1 MYNVLILWAP
11 DSAETRK
18 VVEVVRAAFNEGKY
32 KTTVKKA
39 DESSIVDIAA
49 ADVVIFG
56 LQKSSAA
63 ELPPEYSDLMRV
75 FKGVTLA
82 GRAAGVFS
90 VGSEKASAKI
100 RKSLKDTEV
109 AIFEEDPLFSNE
121 KSEKVSEVTE
131 WARKLAGFFQEVRGA
146 RE

>member
-18 VVEVVRAAFNEGKY
+18 VAEYVRAAFNEGRF
-32 KTTVKKA
+32 KTTLKKA
-39 DESSIVDIAA
+39 DETSIVDVAA

-56 LQKSSAA
+56 LQKSGGA
-63 ELPPEYSDLMRV
+63 EVPPEYSELLRV

-90 VGSEKASAKI
+90 VGTEKASAKI
-100 RKSLKDTEV
+100 KKSLKDTEV
-109 AIFEEDPLFSNE
+109 ALFEEDPLFSHD
-121 KSEKVSEVTE
+121 KPDKTADVSD
-131 WARKLAGFFQEVRGA
+131 WARKLAGFFRK
-146 RE
+146 

>member
-18 VVEVVRAAFNEGKY
+18 VVDAMRGAFNEGRFR
-32 KTTVKKA
+32 TTVKKA

-49 ADVVIFG
+49 ADMVIFG
-56 LQKSSAA
+56 LQKSGAA
-63 ELPPEYSDLMRV
+63 EVPPEYSELMRI

-82 GRAAGVFS
+82 GRTVGVFS
-90 VGSEKASAKI
+90 VGTEKASAKI
-100 RKSLKDTEV
+100 RKSLKDTEA

-121 KSEKVSEVTE
+121 KSEKASDVGE
-131 WARKLAGFFQEVRGA
+131 WAKKLAGFFQEVRSS

>member
-90 VGSEKASAKI
+90 VGTDKASAKM

>member
-1 MYNVLILWAP
+1 MP
-11 DSAETRK
+11 
-18 VVEVVRAAFNEGKY
+18 
-32 KTTVKKA
+32 
-39 DESSIVDIAA
+39 
-49 ADVVIFG
+49 
-56 LQKSSAA
+56 
-63 ELPPEYSDLMRV
+63 
-75 FKGVTLA
+75 

>member
-18 VVEVVRAAFNEGKY
+18 VVEVLRGSFNEGRFR
-32 KTTVKKA
+32 TTAKKA

-49 ADVVIFG
+49 ADMVIFG
-56 LQKSSAA
+56 LQKSGAT
-63 ELPPEYSDLMRV
+63 EVPPEFSELMRI

-90 VGSEKASAKI
+90 VGTEKASAKI

-109 AIFEEDPLFSNE
+109 AIFEEDPLFPGE
-121 KSEKVSEVTE
+121 KPEKVSDVSE
-131 WARKLAGFFQEVRGA
+131 WAKKLAGFFQEVRSS

>member
-131 WARKLAGFFQEVRGA
+131 WARKLAGFFQEVR
-146 RE
+146 

>member
-18 VVEVVRAAFNEGKY
+18 VAETVRAAFNEGRF
-32 KTTVKKA
+32 KTTLKKA
-39 DESSIVDIAA
+39 DESSIVDVAA

-56 LQKSSAA
+56 LQKSGPA
-63 ELPPEYSDLMRV
+63 EVPPEYSELLRI

-90 VGSEKASAKI
+90 VGAEKASSKMK
-100 RKSLKDTEV
+100 KSLKDTEV
-109 AIFEEDPLFSNE
+109 ALFEEDPLFPMDRQD
-121 KSEKVSEVTE
+121 KASEVSD
-131 WARKLAGFFQEVRGA
+131 WARKLAGFFQEVRGV

>member
-11 DSAETRK
+11 DSTETRK
-18 VVEVVRAAFNEGKY
+18 IVESMRAAFNEGRF
-32 KTTVKKA
+32 KTTAKKA
-39 DESSIVDIAA
+39 AESSIVDIAA
-49 ADVVIFG
+49 ADLVIFG
-56 LQKSSAA
+56 LQKSGAS
-63 ELPPEYSDLMRV
+63 EVPPEYSDLMRI

-90 VGSEKASAKI
+90 VGSEKASARI

-109 AIFEEDPLFSNE
+109 ALFDDDPLFSDQGQGTA
-121 KSEKVSEVTE
+121 SGVGE
-131 WARKLAGFFQEVRGA
+131 WAKKLEGFFQEVRST

>member
-11 DSAETRK
+11 DSSETRK
-18 VVEVVRAAFNEGKY
+18 VVESMRAAFNEGRF
-32 KTTVKKA
+32 KTTAKKA
-39 DESSIVDIAA
+39 AESSIVDIAA
-49 ADVVIFG
+49 ADLVIFG
-56 LQKSSAA
+56 SQKSGAS
-63 ELPPEYSDLMRV
+63 EVPPEYSDLMRI

-90 VGSEKASAKI
+90 VGTEKASAKI

-109 AIFEEDPLFSNE
+109 ALFDEDPLFDNE
-121 KSEKVSEVTE
+121 AQGSASDAGK
-131 WARKLAGFFQEVRGA
+131 WASKLAGFFQEVRRT

>member
-18 VVEVVRAAFNEGKY
+18 VAESVGAAFNEGRF
-32 KTTVKKA
+32 KTTLKKA

-49 ADVVIFG
+49 ADMVIFG
-56 LQKSSAA
+56 LQKSAA
-63 ELPPEYSDLMRV
+63 SELPPEFSELVRA

-82 GRAAGVFS
+82 GRAAGVYS
-90 VGSEKASAKI
+90 VGGEKASAKI
-100 RKSLKDTEV
+100 KKSLKDTEV
-109 AIFEEDPLFSNE
+109 ALFEEDPLFSND
-121 KSEKVSEVTE
+121 KTDRASDVSE
-131 WARKLAGFFQEVRGA
+131 WARKLAGFFQEVRSS

>member
-18 VVEVVRAAFNEGKY
+18 VAESVRAAFNEGRF
-32 KTTVKKA
+32 KTTLKKA
-39 DESSIVDIAA
+39 DESSIVDVAA

-56 LQKSSAA
+56 LQKAGAA
-63 ELPPEYSDLMRV
+63 EVPPEYSELLRV
-75 FKGVTLA
+75 FKGVILA

-90 VGSEKASAKI
+90 VGTEKASAKI
-100 RKSLKDTEV
+100 KKSLKDTEV
-109 AIFEEDPLFSNE
+109 ALFEEDPLFPND
-121 KSEKVSEVTE
+121 KPGKAADVGD
-131 WARKLAGFFQEVRGA
+131 WARKLAGFFQEVRSA

>member
-11 DSAETRK
+11 DSSETRTI
-18 VVEVVRAAFNEGKY
+18 VESLRSAFNEGRF
-32 KTTVKKA
+32 TTTAKKA
-39 DESSIVDIAA
+39 VESSIVDIAA
-49 ADVVIFG
+49 ADLVIFG
-56 LQKSSAA
+56 LQKSGPS
-63 ELPPEYSDLMRV
+63 EVPPEFSELMRV

-90 VGSEKASAKI
+90 VGMEKASAKM

-109 AIFEEDPLFSNE
+109 SLFEEDPLFSHE
-121 KSEKVSEVTE
+121 KPEKISEASE
-131 WARKLAGFFQEVRGA
+131 WAKKLAGFFQEVRSA

>member
-18 VVEVVRAAFNEGKY
+18 VAESVRAAFNEGKY
-32 KTTVKKA
+32 KTKLKKA
-39 DESSIVDIAA
+39 DESSIVDVAA

-56 LQKSSAA
+56 LQKSGAA
-63 ELPPEYSDLMRV
+63 EVPSEYSELMRI
-75 FKGVTLA
+75 FKGVNLA

-90 VGSEKASAKI
+90 VGTEKASTKVK
-100 RKSLKDTEV
+100 KSLKDTEI
-109 AIFEEDPLFSNE
+109 ALFEEDPLFP
-121 KSEKVSEVTE
+121 SEKPEKTQGISD
-131 WARKLAGFFQEVRGA
+131 WARKLAGFFQEVRSA

>member
-18 VVEVVRAAFNEGKY
+18 VVESVRAAFNEGRF
-32 KTTVKKA
+32 KTTLKKA
-39 DESSIVDIAA
+39 DESSIVDVAA

-56 LQKSSAA
+56 LQKAGAA
-63 ELPPEYSDLMRV
+63 EVPPEYSELLRV

-90 VGSEKASAKI
+90 VGTEKASAKI
-100 RKSLKDTEV
+100 KKSLKDTEV
-109 AIFEEDPLFSNE
+109 ALFEEDPLFSNDKPE
-121 KSEKVSEVTE
+121 KAADVGD

-146 RE
+146 HE

>member
-18 VVEVVRAAFNEGKY
+18 AAETVRAAFNEGRF
-32 KTTVKKA
+32 KTTLKKA
-39 DESSIVDIAA
+39 DESSIVDVAA

-56 LQKSSAA
+56 VQKSGTA
-63 ELPPEYSDLMRV
+63 EVPPEYAELLRV

-90 VGSEKASAKI
+90 VGAEKASAKMK
-100 RKSLKDTEV
+100 KSLKDTEV
-109 AIFEEDPLFSNE
+109 ALFEEDPLFANDRQD
-121 KSEKVSEVTE
+121 KASEVSD
-131 WARKLAGFFQEVRGA
+131 WARKLAGFFQEVRSA

>member
-18 VVEVVRAAFNEGKY
+18 IAEAVRAAFNEGRF
-32 KTTVKKA
+32 KTTLKKA
-39 DESSIVDIAA
+39 DESSIVDVAA
-49 ADVVIFG
+49 ADVIIFG
-56 LQKSSAA
+56 VQKSPAA
-63 ELPPEYSDLMRV
+63 DVPPEYAELLRI

-90 VGSEKASAKI
+90 VGPEKASSKMK
-100 RKSLKDTEV
+100 KSLKETEV
-109 AIFEEDPLFSNE
+109 SLFEEDPLFPSD
-121 KSEKVSEVTE
+121 KQDKISEVGD
-131 WARKLAGFFQEVRGA
+131 WARKLAGFFQEVRSA

>member
-11 DSAETRK
+11 DSSETRK
-18 VVEVVRAAFNEGKY
+18 VVESVRAAFNEGRF

-39 DESSIVDIAA
+39 AESSIVDLAA
-49 ADVVIFG
+49 ADLVIFG
-56 LQKSSAA
+56 LQKSGAS
-63 ELPPEYSDLMRV
+63 EVPPEYSELVRV

-82 GRAAGVFS
+82 GRTAGVFS
-90 VGSEKASAKI
+90 VGLEKASTRI

-109 AIFEEDPLFSNE
+109 ALFEDDPLFSDE
-121 KSEKVSEVTE
+121 KADRTSEVGE
-131 WARKLAGFFQEVRGA
+131 WTRKLAGFFQEVRSA

>member
-63 ELPPEYSDLMRV
+63 EVPPEYSDLMRV

>member
-18 VVEVVRAAFNEGKY
+18 VAEHVGAAFNEGRF
-32 KTTVKKA
+32 KTTLKKA
-39 DESSIVDIAA
+39 DESSIFDLTA
-49 ADVVIFG
+49 ADMVIFG
-56 LQKSSAA
+56 LQKSGAA
-63 ELPPEYSDLMRV
+63 DLPPEYSELMRV

-90 VGSEKASAKI
+90 VGAVKVSEKIK
-100 RKSLKDTEV
+100 KSLKDTEV
-109 AIFEEDPLFSNE
+109 ALFEEDPLFSNE
-121 KSEKVSEVTE
+121 KTDKTADVSEWTK
-131 WARKLAGFFQEVRGA
+131 KLAGFFQEVRSS

>member
-18 VVEVVRAAFNEGKY
+18 VAETVRAAFNEGRF
-32 KTTVKKA
+32 KTILKKA
-39 DESSIVDIAA
+39 DESSIVDVAA

-56 LQKSSAA
+56 VQKSGSA
-63 ELPPEYSDLMRV
+63 EVPPEYSELLRV

-90 VGSEKASAKI
+90 VGSEKASSKMK
-100 RKSLKDTEV
+100 KSLKDTEV
-109 AIFEEDPLFSNE
+109 ALFEEDALFSNE
-121 KSEKVSEVTE
+121 KQDKASDVGD
-131 WARKLAGFFQEVRGA
+131 WARKLAGFFQEVRSA

>member
-18 VVEVVRAAFNEGKY
+18 AAESVRAAFNEGRF
-32 KTTVKKA
+32 KTILKKA
-39 DESSIVDIAA
+39 DESSIVDVAA

-56 LQKSSAA
+56 LQKSGSA
-63 ELPPEYSDLMRV
+63 EVPPEFSDLLRV

-90 VGSEKASAKI
+90 VGSEKASAKMK
-100 RKSLKDTEV
+100 KSLKDTEV
-109 AIFEEDPLFSNE
+109 SLFEEDPLFSND
-121 KSEKVSEVTE
+121 KPDKASEVSD
-131 WARKLAGFFQEVRGA
+131 WARKLAGFFQEVRSA

>member
-32 KTTVKKA
+32 KTTIKKA

-56 LQKSSAA
+56 LQKSAA
-63 ELPPEYSDLMRV
+63 ADLPPEYSDLLRV

-90 VGSEKASAKI
+90 VGSEKASAKM

-121 KSEKVSEVTE
+121 KPEKVSEVTE
-131 WARKLAGFFQEVRGA
+131 WARKLAGFFQEVRAA

>member
-11 DSAETRK
+11 DSTDTRR
-18 VVEVVRAAFNEGKY
+18 VVESMRTAFNEGKFRT
-32 KTTVKKA
+32 KVKKA
-39 DESSIVDIAA
+39 GESSIVDIAA
-49 ADVVIFG
+49 ADLVIFG
-56 LQKSSAA
+56 LQRSGAS
-63 ELPPEYSDLMRV
+63 EVPPEYADLMRV

-90 VGSEKASAKI
+90 VGTEKASAKI

-109 AIFEEDPLFSNE
+109 ALFDEDPLFPDE
-121 KSEKVSEVTE
+121 RPDVGE
-131 WARKLAGFFQEVRGA
+131 WAKKLAGFFQEVRSA